1 MVLNQITGFLNI
13 YAEMDIRNIG
23 QTFSFLY
30 HRGRQK
36 RFHRCKWLRNML
48 SQFHLMSSWS
58 KESQKLKKLLNLN
71 KIFKNN
77 LSFLNELNVI
87 FEWKVCCWYPVFVF
101 TLFNKFVL
109 TLVSVVS
116 FNSQFY
122 QHWILNRINI
132 FLYSWIEEMKDACV
146 QCGKWSFFLIWQDQ
160 S

>member
-36 RFHRCKWLRNML
+36 RFHRWLRNML
-48 SQFHLMSSWS
+48 SQFHLMSFWS

-71 KIFKNN
+71 KINFSKWI
-77 LSFLNELNVI
+77 EW